1 MLKWQNKWSLDIITS
16 LTGDEVLTYS
26 IRPMDKEYLVQVNE
40 IDREAF
46 PTQWPPANYRHELQN
61 KLAHYIVACDD
72 TRTID
77 APDEKP
83 QQNILSLV
91 SRIMPWARRRS
102 KDLPLSGVKLR
113 YIVGFSGIWMMVD
126 EAHVTNIAVRQQYQ
140 GKGLGELLLIATI
153 DMARELKAS
162 IMTLEVRASNLAAQS
177 LYSKYGF
184 MHMGIRH
191 GYYLDNREDAIIMS
205 TENINSESFQ
215 SHLRQL
221 REALAKKL
229 NQ

>member
-1 MLKWQNKWSLDIITS
+1 M
-16 LTGDEVLTYS
+16 TYS
-26 IRPMDKEYLVQVNE
+26 IRPMDKEYFAQVNE

-61 KLAHYIVACDD
+61 KLAHYIVAYDD
-72 TRTID
+72 TRTLD
-77 APDEKP
+77 APEEKP
-83 QQNILSLV
+83 QQNIFSLV
-91 SRIMPWARRRS
+91 SRMMPWARRRP
-102 KDLPLSGVKLR
+102 KDPPLSGVKLK

-126 EAHVTNIAVRQQYQ
+126 EAHITNIAVRQQYQ

-162 IMTLEVRASNLAAQS
+162 MMTLEVRASNLAAQN

-184 MHMGIRH
+184 MQMGIRH
-191 GYYLDNREDAIIMS
+191 GYYLDNREDAIVMS
-205 TENINSESFQ
+205 TENINSEAFQ
-215 SHLRQL
+215 SHLGQL

>member
-1 MLKWQNKWSLDIITS
+1 
-16 LTGDEVLTYS
+16 LTYS
-26 IRPMDKEYLVQVNE
+26 VRPMGKDDLAQVNE

-61 KLAHYIVACDD
+61 KLAHYIIACDD
-72 TRTID
+72 TKNIG
-77 APDEKP
+77 APAIKP
-83 QQNILSLV
+83 QQNIFSLV
-91 SRIMPWARRRS
+91 SRMMPWSKRRHS
-102 KDLPLSGVKLR
+102 QDVPLSQVKLH
-113 YIVGFSGIWMMVD
+113 YIVGFSGIWMMAN
-126 EAHVTNIAVRQQYQ
+126 EAHITNIAVRQQYQ

-153 DMARELKAS
+153 DMARELKSS
-162 IMTLEVRASNLAAQS
+162 IMTLEVRASNLAAQN

-184 MHMGIRH
+184 MQMGIRR

-215 SHLRQL
+215 SHIQQL

-229 NQ
+229 TQ

>member
-1 MLKWQNKWSLDIITS
+1 MLKWQNKCSLDITTS
-16 LTGDEVLTYS
+16 TGDEELTYS
-26 IRPMDKEYLVQVNE
+26 IRPMDKEHLAQVNE
-40 IDREAF
+40 IDHEAF

-61 KLAHYIVACDD
+61 KLAHYLVACDD
-72 TRTID
+72 TRTVD

-83 QQNILSLV
+83 PQNIFRLV
-91 SRIMPWARRRS
+91 SRILPWARRRS
-102 KDLPLSGVKLR
+102 KDPPLSRVKLK
-113 YIVGFSGIWMMVD
+113 YTVGFSGIWMMVD
-126 EAHVTNIAVRQQYQ
+126 EAHITNIAVRQQYQ
-140 GKGLGELLLIATI
+140 RKGLGELLLIATI

-162 IMTLEVRASNLAAQS
+162 MMTLEVRASNLAAQN

-184 MHMGIRH
+184 MQMGIRH

-215 SHLRQL
+215 SHLKQL